1 MISIQGCCV
10 STPSI
15 ISPYPTDQGAN
26 PSSRT
31 AITSTQQQS
40 QAAIQRPSTHAS
52 SHSNRHHHVPLAK
65 HINKPLKLHVWR
77 SEPRIWTRKEL
88 DRERIAFF
96 DTRVTGRPEIWQ
108 TIQQVLDV
116 LWSGGD
122 EGDTDGGLATA
133 QTILDAA
140 GITIPTGDLAGGAYD
155 SFGAHYSL
163 PEYIVSDPQDL
174 AEVPA
179 GNSNQ
184 GEDKSCEEGE
194 DSLSEDELLR
204 RRQEKG
210 KGVLN
215 DEDMITIRVKVS
227 DREETPLRVT
237 ISRED
242 KLKTVAFKILEEAE
256 VRVLSHP
263 RGPKLIGGTASIG
276 EEDQDCLHG
285 QNPGYERDFA
295 IPGMA
300 GGACCK
306 CMGVLMN
313 EVMAE

>member
-1 MISIQGCCV
+1 
-10 STPSI
+10 
-15 ISPYPTDQGAN
+15 
-26 PSSRT
+26 
-31 AITSTQQQS
+31 
-40 QAAIQRPSTHAS
+40 
-52 SHSNRHHHVPLAK
+52 
-65 HINKPLKLHVWR
+65 
-77 SEPRIWTRKEL
+77 
-88 DRERIAFF
+88 
-96 DTRVTGRPEIWQ
+96 
-108 TIQQVLDV
+108 V

-133 QTILDAA
+133 QTILDVA

-179 GNSNQ
+179 GNSNR
-184 GEDKSCEEGE
+184 GEDKSGEEGE
-194 DSLSEDELLR
+194 DSLSEDEILR

-263 RGPKLIGGTASIG
+263 SGSKLISGTASIG
-276 EEDQDCLHG
+276 EEDQDCLYG
-285 QNPGYERDFA
+285 QNPGYERDFV
-295 IPGMA
+295 ISGVA
-300 GGACCK
+300 GGACC
-306 CMGVLMN
+306 
-313 EVMAE
+313 